1 MPKVEKEKIKIIVV
15 LGPTAVGKSDFS
27 VKIAKKYNGEIISA
41 DSRQIFVGADI
52 LSGKITEKEKK
63 GVRHYCLDVTTFGK
77 EYSVTKW
84 KKEAEKAIKKIVK
97 EKKVPIICGGTG
109 MYIDAL
115 VNNQVFPKVKPNLKR
130 RKELS
135 LKTKEELFSLLLKLD
150 KTRAENIDKNNT
162 HRLMRSI
169 EIAESL
175 GGVPPIEKNESPFEF
190 LFIGLNLPKEELQGR
205 IKTRIEK
212 RMKKGMMGDLKKLY
226 DDGIS
231 YEKIE
236 KYGLEF
242 KWLSRLAKKEIG
254 RVEALDKLYFDIIHY
269 AKRQLTWFKRNKDII
284 WISPFD
290 ADEVYS
296 DIVLNFINKK

>member
-1 MPKVEKEKIKIIVV
+1 MPKVKKEKIKIIVV
-15 LGPTAVGKSDFS
+15 LGPTAVGKSDFA

-41 DSRQIFVGADI
+41 DSRQVFLGADI

-63 GVRHYCLDVTTFGK
+63 GVPHYCLDVATFGK

-97 EKKVPIICGGTG
+97 EKKIPIICGGTG

-135 LKTKEELFSLLLKLD
+135 LKNKEELFSLLLKLD
-150 KTRAENIDKNNT
+150 KTRAENIDKNNP

-175 GGVPPIEKNESPFEF
+175 GFVPVIEKKESPFEF
-190 LFIGLNLPKEELQGR
+190 LFIGLNLPKEELQNR
-205 IKTRIEK
+205 IKIRLEK
-212 RMKKGMMGDLKKLY
+212 RMKKGMMNDLKKLY
-226 DDGIS
+226 SSGLS

-254 RVEALDKLYFDIIHY
+254 REEALEKLYFDIIHY
-269 AKRQLTWFKRNKDII
+269 AKRQLTWFKRNKDIV

-290 ADEVYS
+290 TEKVYV
-296 DIVLNFINKK
+296 DTMLNFINKK